1 MVWRKGFTPTEA
13 PERLP
18 GFHEYEYPALE
29 LLTFKVELLPG
40 HTRVLV
46 AEAEMAG
53 AGFTITGTASRALT
67 HPNPVKGVVMPG
79 LMVPMDNGMIAKSD
93 RLLLSEL
100 PWLEILAVEG

>member
-46 AEAEMAG
+46 ADAEIAG
-53 AGFTITGTASRALT
+53 AGFTITGTASLSLRQ
-67 HPNPVKGVVMPG
+67 PKPVNGVVIPG
-79 LMVPMDNGMIAKSD
+79 FIVPIERLMMEKSA
-93 RLLLSEL
+93 RLLLSDP
-100 PWLEILAVEG
+100 PWRDTL